1 VDCTRCGRP
10 HRGDED
16 DAYSFHFDMLGS
28 AGEVHSSG
36 QAVFDDRQT
45 SFARMGNGVFDRR
58 RSFVGEWVMLTRFVR
73 PLGRYWLLQ
82 AGWLHPEHE
91 EELV

>member
-10 HRGDED
+10 RRGDED
-16 DAYSFHFDMLGS
+16 DTYNFHFDMLGS

-36 QAVFDDRQT
+36 QADFDDRQT

-58 RSFVGEWVMLTRFVR
+58 RSFVGEWITLTRFVR
-73 PLGRYWLLQ
+73 SLEPLCFMQ
-82 AGWLHPEHE
+82 AG
-91 EELV
+91 